1 MTSKISI
8 DNRELLQKSVSEK
21 LLLGL
26 ILAMQLSANWLHSG
40 WPQWTASRWEK
51 LLRSATRCWS
61 NGTRTE
67 EGAKLYTTPQAPVM
81 PFGFT

>member
-40 WPQWTASRWEK
+40 WPQWTASRCI
-51 LLRSATRCWS
+51 SI
-61 NGTRTE
+61 N
-67 EGAKLYTTPQAPVM
+67 QAYIR
-81 PFGFT
+81 